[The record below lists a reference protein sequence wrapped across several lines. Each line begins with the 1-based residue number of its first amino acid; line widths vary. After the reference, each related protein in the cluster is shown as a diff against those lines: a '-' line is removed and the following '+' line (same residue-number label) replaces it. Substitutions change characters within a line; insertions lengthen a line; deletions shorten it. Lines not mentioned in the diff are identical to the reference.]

1 MMMPF
6 FKELS
11 GKKDKKQ
18 VTLQVQVPLV
28 KCGLFVK
35 RALSSASGLREKG
48 SLTVEAAVALP
59 LFLFFM
65 VILMMPMELMNQER
79 KVQTALEK
87 AGEEVSQY
95 AYVLDQLKLGEKL
108 EEAGLEGVPDE
119 FLEGLT
125 EQGVLFYVKKRVE
138 KNLDFKRLESVS
150 FSRSSVL
157 RDGEI
162 IDLVMNYQVKLPF
175 STFGLD
181 SVPMTARSCR
191 RAWIGREGVKE
202 EGDTEDELVY
212 VGRSST
218 RYHRDRTC
226 HYLYNDLKKISFQE
240 AESVRNASGRKYLP
254 CSRCGRFAQEN
265 GSVYIMPGGERYHS
279 DAHCSSIAAY
289 AEAVPLSEVRHL
301 GGCSYCSQ

>member
-1 MMMPF
+1 MMPF
-6 FKELS
+6 FKRLS
-11 GKKDKKQ
+11 GKKDKKH
-18 VTLQVQVPLV
+18 VTLQVQIPLV
-28 KCGLFVK
+28 KYGLFAK
-35 RALSSASGLREKG
+35 RALSSASGYRKKG
-48 SLTVEAAVALP
+48 SLTIEAAIALP

-65 VILMMPMELMNQER
+65 VTLMMPMGLMNQER

-95 AYVLDQLKLGEKL
+95 SYVLDQVKLDK
-108 EEAGLEGVPDE
+108 AGAEGVPEE
-119 FLEGLT
+119 FLRGLT
-125 EQGVLFYVKKRVE
+125 EQGVLFYVKKRME
-138 KNLDFKRLESVS
+138 KNLDFKNLESVS
-150 FSRSSVL
+150 FSHSSVL
-157 RDGEI
+157 RDGET
-162 IDLVMNYQVKLPF
+162 IDLVMNYRVRLPF

-191 RAWIGREGVKE
+191 RAWIGREGRREDAV
-202 EGDTEDELVY
+202 TEDELVY

-218 RYHRDRTC
+218 RYHRDKAC

-240 AESVRNASGRKYLP
+240 AKNIRNSSGRKYLP
-254 CSRCGRFAQEN
+254 CSRCGKFAQEN

-279 DAHCSSIAAY
+279 HAHCTSIAAY

>member
-1 MMMPF
+1 MMPF

-11 GKKDKKQ
+11 GKKDKKH
-18 VTLQVQVPLV
+18 VTRQVQIPRV
-28 KCGLFVK
+28 KYGLFVK
-35 RALSSASGLREKG
+35 RALSSASGLRKKG
-48 SLTVEAAVALP
+48 SLTIEAAIGLP

-65 VILMMPMELMNQER
+65 VILMIPMELINQER
-79 KVQTALEK
+79 KAQTALERV
-87 AGEEVSQY
+87 GEEVSQY
-95 AYVLDQLKLGEKL
+95 AYVLDQLKLEEKL
-108 EEAGLEGVPDE
+108 EESGMESVPEE
-119 FLEGLT
+119 FLKGLT
-125 EQGVLFYVKKRVE
+125 EQGILLYVKKRVE

-150 FSRSSVL
+150 FSHSSVL
-157 RDGEI
+157 RDGET
-162 IDLVMNYQVKLPF
+162 IDLVMNYRVKLPF

-191 RAWIGREGVKE
+191 RAWTGREGVKE
-202 EGDTEDELVY
+202 EADTEDELVY

-240 AESVRNASGRKYLP
+240 AENVRNSSGRKYLP
-254 CSRCGRFAQEN
+254 CSRCGKFAQEN